1 VDVRNAEVLLALL
14 VPIHEAAG
22 SMAISLADDGKAIS
36 LATSVLANEATS
48 GKGQCWDGAVSMC
61 VSCKCFKLGVQGCPC
76 VSGTRN
82 PCYDPAMNCEINP
95 GSPSGSTGA
104 CWYP

>member
-1 VDVRNAEVLLALL
+1 
-14 VPIHEAAG
+14 
-22 SMAISLADDGKAIS
+22 
-36 LATSVLANEATS
+36 
-48 GKGQCWDGAVSMC
+48 MC

-82 PCYDPAMNCEINP
+82 HCYDPAMNCEINP
-95 GSPSGSTGA
+95 GSRPGSTGA